1 MSDWTLG
8 GIKAHNLALEGHC
21 RAQDCKRFYAF
32 DLDRLI
38 EENGADFRL
47 DDIPTLACGAC
58 GAPLKLMLAGIPADD
73 GEP

>member
-8 GIKAHNLALEGHC
+8 SIKAHNLALEAHC
-21 RAQDCKRFYAF
+21 QAPDCRRFYAF

-38 EENGADFRL
+38 EEQGADFRL

-58 GAPLKLMLAGIPADD
+58 GAPLKLMLASIPPDD
-73 GEP
+73 AEA